1 MHVQLQVEVD
11 DSTFN
16 LLRQLASHGLQDDI
30 LHDPHIQREGD
41 PLLEMQV
48 QCRKM
53 LKDRSL
59 ENVVEKL
66 QPSRGDP
73 EQGFYVPS
81 LELGLQDVAYEPVD
95 GHVPDSGRRDDP

>member
-1 MHVQLQVEVD
+1 MPANKQMHVQLQVEVD

-48 QCRKM
+48 
-53 LKDRSL
+53 
-59 ENVVEKL
+59 
-66 QPSRGDP
+66 
-73 EQGFYVPS
+73 
-81 LELGLQDVAYEPVD
+81 
-95 GHVPDSGRRDDP
+95 